1 MLLVKR
7 TLDDGIYVIKTVRI
21 AELSYKE
28 QEEAIN
34 EVRILA
40 QMDSPFV
47 VKYFD
52 SYLET
57 DSLYIVMEFCNKGD
71 LQSLIKKAKS
81 KNLICL
87 KEHVT
92 WNIGL
97 QIILGLYYL
106 HKKKIL
112 HRDLKSANVLLKKD
126 NSQSNFSVKIGDLGV
141 AKLLETSTAFAQTF
155 VGTPYY
161 LSPELCADQPYRDKS
176 DVWALGVVL
185 YEVLYAYVQPSIILY
200 VLVSCYIMS
209 WHSS

>member
-1 MLLVKR
+1 MFLALAKR
-7 TLDDGIYVIKTVRI
+7 TKDDCIFVIKIVRI
-21 AELSYKE
+21 AELSCKE
-28 QEEAIN
+28 QEEALN

-40 QMDSPFV
+40 LIDSPFV

-52 SYLET
+52 FYLET
-57 DSLYIVMEFCNKGD
+57 NSLHIVMEFCNHGD
-71 LQSLIKKAKS
+71 LKSIIKKAKS
-81 KNLICL
+81 RNLICL

-92 WNIGL
+92 WSIGL

-185 YEVLYAYVQPSIILY
+185 YEVLYAYVQQSINLY
-200 VLVSCYIMS
+200 TFARCLLIY
-209 WHSS
+209 